1 MTALSEATETKDTGL
16 DNRWSGAKVSASP
29 SVPNNITSAGHN
41 ASTTKGI
48 WERDNTPEISISAFF
63 DGPGESATPSS
74 QRPKASQ
81 IPRSFSTSYS
91 GRRPD
96 LSFSPLKDSVGPGR
110 RVHDSDTAPKRIF
123 RPLEEYIVACLT
135 SFQCV
140 NSSFMTPH
148 SVVGARPAQET
159 RSRRVS
165 EPRRDPVYDDTA
177 IPDVDAKLLLIGDFA
192 ENGTW
197 WTGRQEGSLQ
207 IRSLSYKTEDHH
219 RSLVTS
225 KSPRIDW
232 TELDEWYDIVINAGQ
247 HWLSVYDDVATSTLS
262 ASAITEPETRQLESR
277 IIEAQEH
284 LQRTVL
290 KASETLL
297 KRPGRPISDS
307 EELRFL
313 LILMANPLLHASRKT
328 FSGHYDHIG
337 NGKGVSR
344 ADNGRGSG
352 PSSGKHSVVIKRI
365 LGLISNSHN
374 DCHSALIAWFARLP
388 ESRFVQIK
396 DLVSGFLAYRLIR
409 QNEKRQEVKVDV
421 IEGLIPNMTAGRSA
435 ASLHAA
441 LGQGPRSSKKPK
453 EKPKMIVY
461 SDDWQIKAAARVM
474 SLLFAANNMG
484 RPKRGLPG
492 LLTSQDD
499 ILTSAVRD
507 QVHARGQVL
516 PTSDFYT
523 ALLDDSDLL
532 ADFEV
537 WESKRGKFSFC
548 QYPFLLSIWAKIQ
561 ILEYDARRQMQN
573 KAREA
578 FFDSIMTRRN
588 IEQYLVLNVR
598 RDCLVEDSLKAVSEV
613 IGGGGEDIKKGL
625 RIVFKGEEGVDAG
638 GLRKEWFLLL
648 VREVFNPDHGQ
659 LESSPP

>member
-1 MTALSEATETKDTGL
+1 MA
-16 DNRWSGAKVSASP
+16 SGNSSSRANFSASP
-29 SVPNNITSAGHN
+29 HVPNNTILTGHGASA
-41 ASTTKGI
+41 TRGI
-48 WERDNTPEISISAFF
+48 WERDNAPEISVSAFF
-63 DGPGESATPSS
+63 DGPEE
-74 QRPKASQ
+74 ASNLSNPHRQPPQ
-81 IPRSFSTSYS
+81 IPRSYSTSYS
-91 GRRPD
+91 ERRPD
-96 LSFSPLKDSVGPGR
+96 LRFSPPSKDGARLGQR
-110 RVHDSDTAPKRIF
+110 AYESDTAAKRIF
-123 RPLEEYIVACLT
+123 RPLEEYIVTCLT

-140 NSSFMTPH
+140 NSSFITPS
-148 SVVGARPAQET
+148 SVVGARSAPDT
-159 RSRRVS
+159 RNRRVS
-165 EPRRDPVYDDTA
+165 EPRRDPIYEDTA
-177 IPDVDAKLLLIGDFA
+177 VPDVDAKLLLLGDFA

-197 WTGRQEGSLQ
+197 WTGRQEGILP
-207 IRSLSYKTEDHH
+207 IRSLSHRNEDHH
-219 RSLVTS
+219 KSLVTS

-232 TELDEWYDIVINAGQ
+232 NELDEWYDIVVNAGQ
-247 HWLSVYDDVATSTLS
+247 HWMNIYDEVVTTSSSTP
-262 ASAITEPETRQLESR
+262 ARTEADTRQLEGR
-277 IIEAQEH
+277 ILEAQEH

-297 KRPGRPISDS
+297 KRPGRPISDA

-313 LILMANPLLHASRKT
+313 LILTANPLLHASHRT
-328 FSGHYDHIG
+328 FAGHYDHVG
-337 NGKGVSR
+337 NGKAVAKADTSR
-344 ADNGRGSG
+344 RSG

-374 DCHSALIAWFARLP
+374 DCHTALITWFARLP

-421 IEGLIPNMTAGRSA
+421 IEGLIPNMSTGRSA

-441 LGQGPRSSKKPK
+441 LGQGSRSSKKPK

-474 SLLFAANNMG
+474 SLLFAANNAG
-484 RPKRGLPG
+484 HPKRGIPE

-523 ALLDDSDLL
+523 ALLDDSDLV
-532 ADFEV
+532 ADFEI

-659 LESSPP
+659 LYLFPENLVL